1 VRRKDAAIAGGLLGA
16 LAGLAAD
23 ALLDGG
29 RPLLHSLAGGV
40 AGAVAA
46 GLGTTDAPGP
56 LEAARALAAA
66 KAGRIAAA
74 KGASIDP
81 AHLDGLLRP
90 MDGRRLALLARY
102 LDAYAA
108 RDTAALAALLP
119 RWEAE
124 MPDALRDPG
133 WGRYRGILFT

>member
-1 VRRKDAAIAGGLLGA
+1 MNRKDAAIAGGLLGA

-23 ALLDGG
+23 ALLDGR
-29 RPLLHSLAGGV
+29 RPLLHTLAGGM

-46 GLGTTDAPGP
+46 ATAHRDAPGG
-56 LEAARALAAA
+56 LAAARALVAD
-66 KAGRIAAA
+66 KAGRVAAG
-74 KGASIDP
+74 KGLAIDR

-90 MDGRRLALLARY
+90 MDAGRLALLARY

-108 RDTAALAALLP
+108 RDTAALTALLP

-124 MPDALRDPG
+124 MPAALADPG
-133 WGRYRGILFT
+133 WRRYKGIIY